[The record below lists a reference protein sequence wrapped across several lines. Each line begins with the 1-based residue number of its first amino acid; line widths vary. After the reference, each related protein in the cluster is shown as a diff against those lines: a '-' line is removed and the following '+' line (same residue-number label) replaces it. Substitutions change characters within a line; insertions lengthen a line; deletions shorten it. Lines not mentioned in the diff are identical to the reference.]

1 MHQALDRVSFMI
13 GFYNSFETNKY
24 RKRTQKEGGKEHM
37 MNVIMDPAML
47 YFLDFN
53 ILIFLCDFEYLIQI
67 NYNCTVHRTPI
78 HDNSKNIY

>member
-1 MHQALDRVSFMI
+1 MI

-24 RKRTQKEGGKEHM
+24 RKKKPERGWERTYDECNNGHM

-67 NYNCTVHRTPI
+67 NYKGGDETLHLFST
-78 HDNSKNIY
+78 

>member
-1 MHQALDRVSFMI
+1 MKQI
-13 GFYNSFETNKY
+13 NTE
-24 RKRTQKEGGKEHM
+24 KRNQKEGGKEHM

-67 NYNCTVHRTPI
+67 NYKGGMKHYTYFQPRLSDVNF
-78 HDNSKNIY
+78 